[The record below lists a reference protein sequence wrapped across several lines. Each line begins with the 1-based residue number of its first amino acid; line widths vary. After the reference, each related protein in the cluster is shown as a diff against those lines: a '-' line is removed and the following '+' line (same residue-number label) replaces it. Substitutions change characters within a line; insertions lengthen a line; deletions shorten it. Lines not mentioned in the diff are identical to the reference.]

1 MWEKVPY
8 SDVVLFRFG
17 WFEYMKLN
25 TQSMVKKF
33 EHNIWYTINLIIDYD
48 LQRVTIYV
56 TVGDGEPKAEKSEV
70 FFTKR
75 V

>member
-1 MWEKVPY
+1 
-8 SDVVLFRFG
+8 
-17 WFEYMKLN
+17 MKLN

-56 TVGDGEPKAEKSEV
+56 TVADGEPKAEKSEV